1 MKTIVSLNNIKA
13 GYDGKII
20 LKDVSFDIHENDY
33 VGIIGPNGGGKST
46 LLKVILGILKP
57 TEGEVTYFKNG
68 EQTSRISMGYLP
80 QYNKIDKTFPISVYD
95 TILTGVTNDRGLF
108 GRFTTE
114 QRQQVEAIIAR
125 MDLQG
130 LEDRPISAL
139 SGGQLQR
146 ILLARALVSRP
157 DILILDEPN
166 TYIDEI
172 YQAQMYS
179 LLDNLNK
186 ECAVVLVSHDIET
199 MKEKAKQIV
208 CVNRS
213 VRHYDTEETSQ
224 EDLKKQIEAT
234 FQQ

>member
-1 MKTIVSLNNIKA
+1 MEKIVSLNDIHA
-13 GYDGKII
+13 GYNGKTI
-20 LKDVSFDIHENDY
+20 LRDVTFDIHANEY

-46 LLKVILGILKP
+46 LLKVILGIIKP
-57 TEGEVTYFKNG
+57 TQGKVSYYKNG
-68 EQTSRISMGYLP
+68 EPANRISMGYLP

-95 TILTGVTNDRGLF
+95 TILTGVTNGRGLW
-108 GRFTTE
+108 GRFTHE
-114 QRQQVEAIIAR
+114 QRQQVDATIAR

-157 DILILDEPN
+157 DVLVLDEPN

-179 LLDNLNK
+179 MLDNLNK
-186 ECAVVLVSHDIET
+186 ECAVILVSHDIET
-199 MKEKAKQIV
+199 IRKKAKQIV
-208 CVNRS
+208 CVNQS
-213 VRHYDTEETSQ
+213 VRHYNMAATTEE
-224 EDLKKQIEAT
+224 ELKKQIEVT

>member
-1 MKTIVSLNNIKA
+1 MKTIVSLKNIQA
-13 GYDGKII
+13 GYDGKTI

-46 LLKVILGILKP
+46 LLKVILGIIKP
-57 TEGEVTYFKNG
+57 TKGEVAYFKNG
-68 EQTSRISMGYLP
+68 ERTSRISMGYLP

-108 GRFTTE
+108 GRFTAE
-114 QRQQVEAIIAR
+114 QRQQVDATIAK

-186 ECAVVLVSHDIET
+186 ECAVILVSHDIEM

-224 EDLKKQIEAT
+224 EELKRQIEAT

>member
-1 MKTIVSLNNIKA
+1 MKKIVSLNDIQA
-13 GYDGKII
+13 GYNGKTI
-20 LKDVSFDIHENDY
+20 LRDVTFDIHENDY

-46 LLKVILGILKP
+46 LLKVILGIIKP
-57 TEGEVTYFKNG
+57 TKGEVSYYKNG
-68 EQTSRISMGYLP
+68 EATSRISMGYLP

-95 TILTGVTNDRGLF
+95 TILTGVTNDKGLW
-108 GRFTTE
+108 GRFTHE
-114 QRQQVEAIIAR
+114 QRQQVDATIAH

-157 DILILDEPN
+157 DVLVLDEPN

-186 ECAVVLVSHDIET
+186 ECAVILVSHDIEAI
-199 MKEKAKQIV
+199 KEKAKQIV
-208 CVNRS
+208 CVNRF
-213 VRHYDTEETSQ
+213 VRHYNTADTTEE
-224 EDLKKQIEAT
+224 ELKKQIEST